1 MCIGNDIY
9 DYWFIKVVEDHFR
22 KLTQTGDKYPLMKN
36 FILAKK
42 FSILKTV
49 GSRVGSET
57 FVGIIGKC
65 I

>member
-9 DYWFIKVVEDHFR
+9 DYWFIRVVEDHFR

-42 FSILKTV
+42 SGF
-49 GSRVGSET
+49 
-57 FVGIIGKC
+57 
-65 I
+65 